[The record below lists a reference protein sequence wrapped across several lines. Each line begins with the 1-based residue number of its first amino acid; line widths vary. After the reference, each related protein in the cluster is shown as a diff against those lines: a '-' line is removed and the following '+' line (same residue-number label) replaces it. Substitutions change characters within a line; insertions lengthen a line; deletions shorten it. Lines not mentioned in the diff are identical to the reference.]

1 MSEILPFEGA
11 NYKRVIEHFTGMLN
25 TPAKLDNVL
34 HCLQTGTGPGIIM
47 QQEKKSFLLCP
58 ASGSLSLELSQ
69 HYNVAFRAD
78 PLSAF
83 QKIQKDHPSPISK
96 DSVCNFTL

>member
-34 HCLQTGTGPGIIM
+34 HRIPL
-47 QQEKKSFLLCP
+47 EKLYFPEEK
-58 ASGSLSLELSQ
+58 A
-69 HYNVAFRAD
+69 
-78 PLSAF
+78 
-83 QKIQKDHPSPISK
+83 
-96 DSVCNFTL
+96 